1 MNLLP
6 HSNGLYK
13 MKKEKVGLVII
24 VKRIVIGILS
34 LLLAGLVIQ
43 QCINL
48 IDNTRLKSKFKYV
61 RVDGKRMEYKLKGGG
76 EYTVVFDGGIGN
88 TMFEWDKVCDVLEE
102 KEDVQTFVYNRRGY
116 GFNDGGNARTPKE
129 QAEDLKNL
137 LKKSGASAPYILVGE
152 EYGSLVMTNFAAEY
166 PDSVA
171 AVVLI
176 DPISEEKAASDEF
189 KKSIRFKYYR
199 SKIESV
205 GSNFLLTSIL
215 DKVGLTLENKYFE
228 ENILESK
235 LEEFSALKNKK
246 NYRQAVS
253 NELGN
258 LYNIN
263 SNSQSDGLLSNKPLY
278 IISQDKENILEKM
291 GDEKFTTV
299 YKHKDT
305 QTPFSMADPETVV
318 NGISSVLKDT
328 KKIQKMNH
336 KE

>member
-116 GFNDGGNARTPKE
+116 GFNDGGNARTPK
-129 QAEDLKNL
+129 DL
-137 LKKSGASAPYILVGE
+137 
-152 EYGSLVMTNFAAEY
+152 
-166 PDSVA
+166 
-171 AVVLI
+171 
-176 DPISEEKAASDEF
+176 
-189 KKSIRFKYYR
+189 
-199 SKIESV
+199 
-205 GSNFLLTSIL
+205 
-215 DKVGLTLENKYFE
+215 YF
-228 ENILESK
+228 
-235 LEEFSALKNKK
+235 
-246 NYRQAVS
+246 Q
-253 NELGN
+253 
-258 LYNIN
+258 
-263 SNSQSDGLLSNKPLY
+263 
-278 IISQDKENILEKM
+278 M
-291 GDEKFTTV
+291 
-299 YKHKDT
+299 
-305 QTPFSMADPETVV
+305 
-318 NGISSVLKDT
+318 
-328 KKIQKMNH
+328 
-336 KE
+336 